1 MSVKTVREQILAATR
16 PTGCASAVVTSSE
29 VGKVLKAAMSDGK
42 VSKGEGKLIAD
53 LYDSARAHTAPRRR
67 PGQMMTMAC
76 PEHSGHSLDA
86 AASSRLAAFI
96 IKYNL
101 PSNVLATTLAIPENG
116 GSPDPVMVTQAIPE
130 NPGAGE
136 PIFMTQAIPENPGA
150 AA

>member
-1 MSVKTVREQILAATR
+1 MSVKSVREQILAATR
-16 PTGCASAVVTSSE
+16 PTGCASGLVTSSE

-42 VSKGEGKLIAD
+42 VSKGEGKLISD

-76 PEHSGHSLDA
+76 PEHSGYSLDA

-101 PSNVLATTLAIPENG
+101 PSNVLATTMAIPENG
-116 GSPDPVMVTQAIPE
+116 GSTDPVMVTLAIPE
-130 NPGAGE
+130 NGQSPF
-136 PIFMTQAIPENPGA
+136 PVVTQAIPENPGA